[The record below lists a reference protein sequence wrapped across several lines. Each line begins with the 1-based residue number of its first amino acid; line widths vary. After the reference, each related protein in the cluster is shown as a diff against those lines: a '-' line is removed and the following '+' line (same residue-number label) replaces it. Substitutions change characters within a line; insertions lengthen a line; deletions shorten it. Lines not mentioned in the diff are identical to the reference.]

1 MATNPGPVSTH
12 AKTNNGLKVLYL
24 NARSLKAFVTLDEST
39 TNVCKITLFQQL
51 VQSSI
56 YDVVCVCETWLNNTV
71 LDSELLQ
78 DYCIFRKDRVGRV
91 GGGILVATKLNIRA
105 TRRLDLEK
113 QDAEFVV
120 IELIKPNKKSVLLY
134 TFYRPPY
141 STTEPLQHLNTS
153 LQNTSESSFIIIYYL
168 NLFYNGM
175 PFSELRLIFK
185 GPLLN

>member
-1 MATNPGPVSTH
+1 M
-12 AKTNNGLKVLYL
+12 
-24 NARSLKAFVTLDEST
+24 
-39 TNVCKITLFQQL
+39 
-51 VQSSI
+51 
-56 YDVVCVCETWLNNTV
+56 VCVCETWLNNTV

-134 TFYRPPY
+134 TFYRPPD

-153 LQNTSESSFIIIYYL
+153 LQNTSESSCCVVVGDF
-168 NLFYNGM
+168 NL
-175 PFSELRLIFK
+175 PAI
-185 GPLLN
+185 